1 MRRLLKNKKALS
13 TVVASLILLVVSVLL
28 AGVASYFALNVAGS
42 RVQQEKLYLSNVAVW
57 YKNSTTSLGSLLV
70 TNTGATDIVLS
81 KVTIKGQE
89 SPWNGT
95 QTYVLFTKIE
105 GILSANL
112 EYVANFNKTG
122 ANQLTLDGTDY
133 DFTVVSENLILQS
146 GWTMLFFIVN
156 PQNLIVYDV
165 GTPVR
170 VTISTGQA
178 LYATESIV
186 KAV

>member
-1 MRRLLKNKKALS
+1 MRKLRNKKALS
-13 TVVASLILLVVSVLL
+13 TVVASMILLVVSVLL
-28 AGVASYFALNVAGS
+28 ASVASFFALNVAAS
-42 RVQQEKLYLSNVAVW
+42 RVQQEKLYVSDVAVW
-57 YKNSTTSLGSLLV
+57 YKNSTSSLGSLLV
-70 TNTGATDIVLS
+70 TNNGETDIVLS
-81 KVTIKGQE
+81 KVTIKGQA

-95 QTYVLFTKIE
+95 SAYVLYTKIE

-112 EYVANFNKTG
+112 EYVSTFNQTG
-122 ANQLTLDGTDY
+122 TNTLTLEGTDY

-165 GTPVR
+165 GTPIR
-170 VTISTGQA
+170 VTIATGQA
-178 LYATESIV
+178 LYVTETIV